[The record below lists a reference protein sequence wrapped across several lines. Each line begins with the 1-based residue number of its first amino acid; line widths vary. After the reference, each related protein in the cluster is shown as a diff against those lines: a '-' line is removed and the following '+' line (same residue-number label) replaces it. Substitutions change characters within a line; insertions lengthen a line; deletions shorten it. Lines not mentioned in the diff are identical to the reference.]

1 MSVFNYVNEKIDS
14 LGSSFYLGMSVVT
27 FIMLGMLLTWLMN
40 NESDPKYVL
49 IPYIALFL
57 PMIFFVT
64 KYATYAVLPTVASYY
79 Y

>member
-1 MSVFNYVNEKIDS
+1 MGVFNYVNETIDS

-27 FIMLGMLLTWLMN
+27 FIMLGMLLTWLTN
-40 NESDPKYVL
+40 TESDTKYVL

-64 KYATYAVLPTVASYY
+64 KYATYGVLPKQGAYY